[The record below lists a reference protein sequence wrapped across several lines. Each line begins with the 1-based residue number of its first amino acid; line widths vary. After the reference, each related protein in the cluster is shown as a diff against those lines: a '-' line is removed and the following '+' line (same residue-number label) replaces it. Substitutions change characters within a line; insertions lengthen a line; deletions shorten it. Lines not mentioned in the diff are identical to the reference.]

1 MDPFTMMFLL
11 AATSAGTSLYA
22 GQKEAEANEAQAQES
37 ERQGREKAKVK
48 QEEASRMRGTQRAGY
63 AEAGVDIQYGS
74 PQQII
79 LETLANSVREQE
91 AVLAGARAEARTYRQ
106 RAKIARI
113 SAIGEAAA
121 TGMRFVGSMEA

>member
-11 AATSAGTSLYA
+11 AASTGSSLYA

-63 AEAGVDIQYGS
+63 AKAGVDIQYGS